1 MSAQSEEKVSVV
13 IPTYNREATI
23 GASIQSVLNQT
34 WQNLEI
40 IIVDDGSTDSTRQ
53 VVEAFADDRIRYICQ
68 EQNGGASHAR
78 NTGIRLAEC
87 EFVAFLDSDDEW
99 LPEKLEKQ
107 MEAMVK
113 ASEDVGLV
121 YCRMRVLRG
130 DRDPVIC
137 PPLSM
142 EQERLEGNLLTQLA
156 VQNVIGTPTI
166 LARKKCLEQVAG
178 FDENLRCLEDWDM
191 VCRIAEHWTIGFVD
205 EILVD
210 VHDSEGSV
218 TYNAKGYMEAR
229 CHLIAR
235 YDKLLAQRNI
245 LEKMIMDV
253 LVIAQEDGYFEEAEK
268 LLSKV
273 LLRNMDTN
281 KLRKKIDE
289 LFRTHS
295 YDLLEETLLLYK
307 DITEKDNDLAT
318 VYYLLGI
325 YKREKDAGQ
334 RTILN
339 KVDSVSTLLERYT
352 VLKFYLRRM
361 DFNFIGDSLQDF
373 YQFIVRNEVSVYEL
387 LTVIEYSV
395 VHKEKVR
402 KMIQGTV

>member
-1 MSAQSEEKVSVV
+1 MSVQPKEKVSVV
-13 IPTYNREATI
+13 IPTYNRAATI

-34 WQNLEI
+34 WQNFEL
-40 IIVDDGSTDSTRQ
+40 IIVDDGSTDNTRQ
-53 VVEAFADDRIRYICQ
+53 VVKAFADDRIRYICQ

-78 NTGIRLAEC
+78 NTGIKLAEC

-107 MEAMVK
+107 MEAMAK
-113 ASEDVGLV
+113 APENVGLV

-130 DRDPVIC
+130 ERDAVIC

-142 EQERLEGNLLTQLA
+142 EQKRLEGNLLTQLA
-156 VQNVIGTPTI
+156 VQNVIGTPTV
-166 LARKKCLEQVAG
+166 LARKSCLVQVDG

-191 VCRIAEHWTIGFVD
+191 ACRIAEQWAIGFVD

-235 YDKLLAQRNI
+235 YDKLLASMNI

-273 LLRNMDTN
+273 LLRNMDKD

-289 LFRTHS
+289 LFRTHA

-307 DITEKDNDLAT
+307 DITEKDNDLSM

-325 YKREKDAGQ
+325 YKREKEAGQ
-334 RTILN
+334 KTILD
-339 KVDSVSTLLERYT
+339 KVDSISALLERYT
-352 VLKFYLRRM
+352 VLKFYLRRI
-361 DFNFIGDSLQDF
+361 DFDIIGDSIKEF
-373 YQFIVRNEVSVYEL
+373 YQFMTQNEVSVYEL

-402 KMIQGTV
+402 KTIQGAV

>member
-1 MSAQSEEKVSVV
+1 MGVQAEEKVSVV
-13 IPTYNREATI
+13 IPTYNRAATI

-34 WQNLEI
+34 WQNFEL
-40 IIVDDGSTDSTRQ
+40 IIVDDGSTDNTRQ

-78 NTGIRLAEC
+78 NTGIKLAEC

-99 LPEKLEKQ
+99 RPEKLKKQ
-107 MEAMVK
+107 METMLK
-113 ASEDVGLV
+113 ASEKVGLV
-121 YCRMRVLRG
+121 YCRMRALRRE
-130 DRDPVIC
+130 RDPVIC

-142 EQERLEGNLLTQLA
+142 GKERLAGNLLRQLA
-156 VQNVIGTPTI
+156 VQNLIGTPTI
-166 LARKKCLEQVAG
+166 LARKKCLNQVAG

-191 VCRIAEHWTIGFVD
+191 VCRIAEQWTIGFVD

-210 VHDSEGSV
+210 VHDTEGSV

-235 YDKLLAQRNI
+235 YDKLLAERDV
-245 LEKMIMDV
+245 LEKMIMEV
-253 LVIAQEDGYFEEAEK
+253 LTIAQEDGYFEEAEK

-273 LLRNMDTN
+273 LLRNMDKD

-289 LFRTHS
+289 LLRTHS
-295 YDLLEETLLLYK
+295 YDLLEEKLLLYK
-307 DITEKDNDLAT
+307 DITEHDNDFAT

-325 YKREKDAGQ
+325 YKREKEAGQ
-334 RTILN
+334 KTILD
-339 KVDSVSTLLERYT
+339 KVDSISALLERYT
-352 VLKFYLRRM
+352 VIKFYLRRI
-361 DFNFIGDSLQDF
+361 DFDFIGDSLQDF
-373 YQFIVRNEVSVYEL
+373 YQFMIQNEVSVYEL

-402 KMIQGTV
+402 KIIRGTM